1 MLVMSS
7 RTHSGSGKLAPRLFP
22 LQSLP
27 EGTFIGSFPI
37 EANCRSRGQCVG
49 NILQNNYK
57 KVRLYDQEML
67 PSFDSSVIRMKIGNQ
82 QF

>member
-7 RTHSGSGKLAPRLFP
+7 RTHTGSGKLAPRLFP

-27 EGTFIGSFPI
+27 EGSFIGSFPI

-57 KVRLYDQEML
+57 KVSKRLTVYGIALHYE
-67 PSFDSSVIRMKIGNQ
+67 F
-82 QF
+82 